1 LRSVVGPVKTSYY
14 RRDGRLSVTSVTWLP
29 VVLAR
34 TSKEMNSV
42 LNVSCRRGA
51 RYPQA
56 MKPRDVIISFQCS
69 SPDLVQVSETVGS
82 TNIQCQ
88 LVQRHP
94 DVVTELEKKYIF
106 FADEADL
113 ARKLLGRGCSCVLSV
128 YFREP

>member
-1 LRSVVGPVKTSYY
+1 
-14 RRDGRLSVTSVTWLP
+14 VTSVTCEL
-29 VVLAR
+29 VALAG
-34 TSKEMNSV
+34 TSKQMNS
-42 LNVSCRRGA
+42 LLSASCRRGA

-56 MKPRDVIISFQCS
+56 MKPRDVIIGLQCF
-69 SPDLVQVSETVGS
+69 SPDLVQVSETAGG
-82 TNIQCQ
+82 TNIHSQ

-113 ARKLLGRGCSCVLSV
+113 ARKLLGRGRSCVLSV